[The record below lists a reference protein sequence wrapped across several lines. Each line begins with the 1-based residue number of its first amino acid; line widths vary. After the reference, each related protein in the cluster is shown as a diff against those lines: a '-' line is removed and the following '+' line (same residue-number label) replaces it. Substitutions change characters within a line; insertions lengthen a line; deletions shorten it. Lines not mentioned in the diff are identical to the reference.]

1 MKRLIIFLLL
11 FAAIKV
17 AGQTTGYLRFDTVM
31 IHKVGGTAELVLMNK
46 TKDTVGILTNYGN
59 GRTRFI
65 KSRAINDSTIV
76 VGLDTMI
83 VRGSASAGSF
93 VPRISSTDQEIVR
106 FNGVNGDIQGTP
118 GVTADG
124 SGNFTVPNFW
134 SITNTAGLQYA
145 MLPNSHG
152 FSTPTASSTNTPFDF
167 VTGAQTQSSSSLQM
181 FRIATLYNQTGTAG
195 ATDFSIRRTETALGS
210 GQHNFLG
217 LFGGTL
223 GTTELFRIDRTGSI
237 KTGIWEGTPIATAYG
252 GVPTGGTTG
261 QTLVKNSNSDY
272 DVAWGAGS
280 GGSTD
285 TTEVA
290 FPLTVRTG
298 TYDTLGILRDS
309 AYMVSHII
317 QDTLGTN
324 LSPRSTAG
332 SLVEY
337 PDGHLVVGYSFYFG
351 AAIGD
356 QDSAKIAFKRSY
368 DRGGSWT
375 EPNFVT
381 PPGGGKL
388 TYVPSLMLI
397 GDTLHMIAPVVNAT
411 VTNSEFYHFKS
422 VDTGKTWNAGVNIDW
437 LPGMKTHGSHRF
449 LKGRRAVSDTTTRI
463 FYPWAINTPG
473 SGTSSGTGHWEG
485 RLSYSDDNMVTWT
498 MHPTLEVISDDSA
511 VMETELHET
520 NDSLYYTWRG
530 RTGWM
535 LYIASG
541 DNGNTW
547 TQPAAVNQYTANFG
561 IQKPNSM
568 HSIKQIHND
577 RLWVAIINPVV
588 DGFINNSADGRRRV
602 QILASTSGKPGTF
615 YPAQSIKF
623 DTTGGRSYGDIN
635 ICITTDYAYALYY
648 VANRNST
655 RYQYELT
662 RIPLNKFS
670 YMGITDSLPRLLV
683 KKAPTYYD
691 TTLARIT
698 ADKSMPA
705 GVNDVG
711 GIDFVTMPRN
721 GAQVLDKFMPG
732 IVGRGFGSN
741 MNTGLVIQGITPT
754 NTIPGAPDNW
764 DGGVFI
770 DAKAANGVLSNLP
783 LFGLTN
789 NHGVP
794 YFLGLA
800 NGTSGNIY
808 TGATALFGGSK
819 VVFSSTYGW
828 QVRNDAASS
837 IAGFYNGN
845 SSTDHSRIDFTKLRG
860 ASQPN
865 TNDIIGSLTFNGT
878 NNAIRVIANG
888 LTNSTT
894 GGKPVDFLINTV
906 DSANVSAEAMRITS
920 QRRVGIGTQTP
931 LDRAH
936 IAGTARITDTLK
948 LPNLILKTLDTTNFK
963 MAVSDANGNI
973 FKMHWL
979 SAGGSADN
987 WGTQV
992 VEHDATLTGDGTAGV
1007 PLTADTT
1014 NYIATKYDLTQVSGG
1029 GGVTDHGA
1037 LTGLTDDDHTQYAL
1051 LAGRTTGQSLTGGTA
1066 SGDDLTLLSTSHGT
1080 KGNIHFGT
1088 ASTYDQVNDRWGFGT
1103 TTPGYKVDIRGTTGG
1118 NVHIVNDT
1126 DDDGLYMSFGSGL
1139 YYHGWNSN
1147 YTGSVHTAKSTTSTL
1162 WAMFGSS
1169 QAWYAN
1175 SGLTIA
1181 ANYTPTERMRLTTS
1195 GLGINTTGP
1204 DRVLDVLHATVP
1216 QQRWTNVDGTTY
1228 GELFV
1233 NTSGNY
1239 IWSGSNTSPLFGLGG
1254 STSSFPG
1261 LLRDGAAIQVRLA
1274 DNSANAPLKVLNQA
1288 YDASAWDGNDEVPT
1302 KNAIRDLN
1310 EGNITQTLWKDF
1322 TITASTGTTETDLY
1336 TYTTPANTLSID
1348 GQFLE
1353 YEISGVLD
1361 PTSNNGGISKTLRFY
1376 WAGTVIHTQVST
1388 LTNFSLYTAIM
1399 KVVRVSSSNVRVFIT
1414 LTHGAPGSGT
1424 AQTVLNMSNDF
1435 ATTFSGTNIIKITG
1449 QSANASEQ
1457 MDVRYGVLRKTP
1469 N

>member
-1 MKRLIIFLLL
+1 MKKVSKRPHLSAFLRKWWQLIVMVLAFSSVQAQGDAPRYSAINGYGFKYKRLVTDSILLIPLYASPHTPYRAGALKYRESDSAIYKWTGTQWLKEGGDVSGKLDSVTIHTATDPDPDTLYQWRAGVSELIGLIPKGSGSGTPNTNIIPGYRWLIPSTQE
-11 FAAIKV
+11 IKGPV
-17 AGQTTGYLRFDTVM
+17 SSNT
-31 IHKVGGTAELVLMNK
+31 
-46 TKDTVGILTNYGN
+46 ILW
-59 GRTRFI
+59 
-65 KSRAINDSTIV
+65 DSTSTANALTAKADTSV
-76 VGLDTMI
+76 LATQFDLAQKLDSLHTYTAADPDPDTI
-83 VRGSASAGSF
+83 YAF
-93 VPRISSTDQEIVR
+93 K
-106 FNGVNGDIQGTP
+106 NGD
-118 GVTADG
+118 
-124 SGNFTVPNFW
+124 S
-134 SITNTAGLQYA
+134 
-145 MLPNSHG
+145 
-152 FSTPTASSTNTPFDF
+152 
-167 VTGAQTQSSSSLQM
+167 
-181 FRIATLYNQTGTAG
+181 
-195 ATDFSIRRTETALGS
+195 
-210 GQHNFLG
+210 
-217 LFGGTL
+217 
-223 GTTELFRIDRTGSI
+223 
-237 KTGIWEGTPIATAYG
+237 
-252 GVPTGGTTG
+252 
-261 QTLVKNSNSDY
+261 TLVGYIPK
-272 DVAWGAGS
+272 GS
-280 GGSTD
+280 GGGSGD
-285 TTEVA
+285 TTEVG
-290 FPLTVRTG
+290 FPLYISAPVDENDP
-298 TYDTLGILRDS
+298 DTLKILRDS

-317 QDTLGTN
+317 QDTVGTN

-332 SLVEY
+332 SLIEY
-337 PDGHLVVGYSFYFG
+337 SNGYLVVGYSFYFG

-356 QDSAKIAFKRSY
+356 QDSAKIAFRRSY

-437 LPGMKTHGSHRF
+437 LPGMKTHGSHRL
-449 LKGRRAVSDTTTRI
+449 LKSIKSNRI

-511 VMETELHET
+511 VMETEIHEA

-541 DNGNTW
+541 DNGDTW

-577 RLWVAIINPVV
+577 RLWVAIINPVK
-588 DGFINNSADGRRRV
+588 DGFINNSADGRRYV

-615 YPAQSIKF
+615 YPAQSVKF

-662 RIPLNKFS
+662 RIPLNKLP
-670 YMGITDSLPRLLV
+670 YLGITDSLPRLLV
-683 KKAPTYYD
+683 KKAPSYYD

-732 IVGRGFGSN
+732 IVGRGYGSG
-741 MNTGLVIQGITPT
+741 MNTGLVLQGITPT
-754 NTIPGAPDNW
+754 NTVPSTPDNW

-789 NHGVP
+789 NHGAP
-794 YFLGLA
+794 YFKGLA
-800 NGTSGNIY
+800 NGTAGNIW
-808 TGATALFGGSK
+808 TSNTALFGGSQ

-865 TNDIIGSLTFNGT
+865 TNDIIGSLTFNSI

-906 DSANVSAEAMRITS
+906 DSSNVSAEALRVTS

-931 LDRAH
+931 IDKLH
-936 IAGTARITDTLK
+936 VAGTVRITDTLK
-948 LPNLILKTLDTTNFK
+948 MPNLILKTLDTTNFK
-963 MAVSDANGNI
+963 ISVVDASGNY
-973 FKMHWL
+973 FKMHWP

-992 VEHDATLTGDGTAGV
+992 VEHNATLTGNGTSGT
-1007 PLTADTT
+1007 PLAADTT
-1014 NYIATKYDLTQVSGG
+1014 NYIATKYDLTQISGG
-1029 GGVTDHGA
+1029 GG
-1037 LTGLTDDDHTQYAL
+1037 
-1051 LAGRTTGQSLTGGTA
+1051 
-1066 SGDDLTLLSTSHGT
+1066 
-1080 KGNIHFGT
+1080 
-1088 ASTYDQVNDRWGFGT
+1088 
-1103 TTPGYKVDIRGTTGG
+1103 TPGGANTNVQYNDGGAFGGEATFIYNETNNSIYVDSARALRLQSPLLLGG
-1118 NVHIVNDT
+1118 V
-1126 DDDGLYMSFGSGL
+1126 
-1139 YYHGWNSN
+1139 
-1147 YTGSVHTAKSTTSTL
+1147 A
-1162 WAMFGSS
+1162 
-1169 QAWYAN
+1169 
-1175 SGLTIA
+1175 
-1181 ANYTPTERMRLTTS
+1181 TTS
-1195 GLGINTTGP
+1195 GLVYQTTTGVGTTGANHTFLVGNNGADTALIMLNNKNIGVGFSTPTYKFDLRGTIGVNMHLNYNNNDEGLYMANGNGLQYILWNAAYNGSTVTAKATTATGMAFSGAQGIGYANTGLTAGNTFTLTERFRWNQNGFGIGTTGP
-1204 DRVLDVLHATVP
+1204 DRNLDVLHATNP

-1233 NTSGNY
+1233 NSSGNY
-1239 IWSGSNTSPLFGLGG
+1239 IWSGSNTSPLMALGG
-1254 STSSFPG
+1254 STSSFPAF
-1261 LLRDGAAIQVRLA
+1261 LRDGAAIQVRLA
-1274 DNSANAPLKVLNQA
+1274 DNSANANLKVLNQP
-1288 YDASAWDGNDEVPT
+1288 YNASTWDDNDEVPT
-1302 KNAIRDLN
+1302 KNAVRDLT
-1310 EGNITQTLWKDF
+1310 EGAMTQTLWKDF
-1322 TITASTGTTETDLY
+1322 TITASTGTSEVDLY
-1336 TYTTPANTLSID
+1336 TYTTPENTLSVD

-1376 WAGTVIHTQVST
+1376 WAGTLIHTQVTT

-1414 LTHGAPGSGT
+1414 ITTGAPGSGSS
-1424 AQTVLNMSNDF
+1424 QTVLNMSNDF